1 MSVPQEV
8 IMSDHQHHKSNFNP
22 CRDMG
27 ESRKTDDSISKEM
40 ELLDSISDHVLKVS
54 TTMQGTIN
62 DPEKAERI
70 RELIKKLK

>member
-1 MSVPQEV
+1 MSIPQEV
-8 IMSDHQHHKSNFNP
+8 IMTDHQHHKSNFNP
-22 CRDMG
+22 CRDME

>member
-1 MSVPQEV
+1 
-8 IMSDHQHHKSNFNP
+8 
-22 CRDMG
+22 MG